1 VIYFQGKRATLAKP
15 RVGPASPATW
25 RNKNVTNDRTE
36 HWNGVYQKRA
46 PNEVSWFQSEART
59 SLELIEACRCSS
71 SASVVDIG
79 AGASTLVDGLLLRGY
94 ADVTLVDIAESALAV
109 TRARLSADGTV
120 NYVVADITAWSP
132 ARTFDIWHDR
142 AVFHFLTE
150 PEDRAAYRR
159 TLSSAVPAGSHVIL
173 GTFAADGPERCSGL
187 PVQRYSPEAL
197 AAEFADVLSPVET
210 RTERHRTPGGSEQ
223 AFVFVRFT
231 RL

>member
-1 VIYFQGKRATLAKP
+1 
-15 RVGPASPATW
+15 
-25 RNKNVTNDRTE
+25 VTSDRSE

-79 AGASTLVDGLLLRGY
+79 AGASTLVDGLLQRGF

-109 TRARLSADGTV
+109 TRARLSADRPV
-120 NYVVADITAWSP
+120 NYVVADITAWQP
-132 ARTFDIWHDR
+132 ARTFDVWHDR

-159 TLSSAVPAGSHVIL
+159 TLASAVPTGSHVIL

-231 RL
+231 RR